1 MTLVHGLALATV
13 SLASSRG
20 GLAVAAAIAGITSP
34 PLAGAMRACWRSWL
48 GGGRQLRRA
57 YAFEASAQDALAV
70 AGPLLSGAAIAIFS
84 PKTAMVVLG
93 AVVLAGGLPFSVA
106 VRRGERIES
115 TSGWG
120 PLRSGGLRTLI
131 LSVLLADAALGLV
144 EIGLPAFAVRHGAPG
159 AAGALLGVLAG
170 GSVVGGLVVGARD
183 WSASAGR
190 RYLVAMGASVVT
202 LAPLA
207 AAGSFAALVPLLLI
221 AGLPFAVQ
229 WSALSGLIDG
239 LVPAGALTEAYTWLT
254 TANAAGLALGT
265 VVGGA
270 LISTRNDAM
279 AALLAA
285 PAVAAGATLVAL
297 ARRASL
303 AETGPSLSGGGP

>member
-1 MTLVHGLALATV
+1 
-13 SLASSRG
+13 
-20 GLAVAAAIAGITSP
+20 
-34 PLAGAMRACWRSWL
+34 
-48 GGGRQLRRA
+48 
-57 YAFEASAQDALAV
+57 
-70 AGPLLSGAAIAIFS
+70 
-84 PKTAMVVLG
+84 
-93 AVVLAGGLPFSVA
+93 VVLAGGLPFSVA
-106 VRRGERIES
+106 VRLGERIES